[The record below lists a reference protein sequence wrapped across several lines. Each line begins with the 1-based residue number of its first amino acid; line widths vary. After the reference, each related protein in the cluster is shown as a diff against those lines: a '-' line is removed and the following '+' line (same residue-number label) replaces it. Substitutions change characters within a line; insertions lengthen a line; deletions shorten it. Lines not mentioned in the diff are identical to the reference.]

1 MDFLPCRRLAAAERD
16 AFSALD
22 AATLSG
28 CCVCTAGW
36 NLDTWAATD
45 RFQPNRINSMNAMDR
60 ERLTKAHQTA
70 QLLLADVRE
79 IHAKA
84 DSVAMDELMIG
95 VVAQV
100 ANISRLL
107 KRLSEQE

>member
-1 MDFLPCRRLAAAERD
+1 MD
-16 AFSALD
+16 
-22 AATLSG
+22 
-28 CCVCTAGW
+28 
-36 NLDTWAATD
+36 
-45 RFQPNRINSMNAMDR
+45 AMER

-79 IHAKA
+79 VHAKA
-84 DSVAMDELMIG
+84 NDVAMDELMIG

-107 KRLSEQE
+107 SRLAEQE